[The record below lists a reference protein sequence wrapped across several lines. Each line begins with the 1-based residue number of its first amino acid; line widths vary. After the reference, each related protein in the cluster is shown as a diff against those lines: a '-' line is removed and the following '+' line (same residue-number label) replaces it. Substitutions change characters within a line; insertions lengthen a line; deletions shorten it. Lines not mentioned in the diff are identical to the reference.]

1 MSGVRRT
8 AVSFGAFVLVMVLLT
23 AGLFAIFG
31 QYRAGATVGYS
42 AVFTDASSL
51 KRGDSVRIAG
61 VRVGT
66 VGDIS
71 LQPDN
76 TVVVAFDAD
85 KSVVLTAGT
94 KVTVRYLNLTGD
106 RYLELI
112 DAPGSTRIQPPG
124 SRIGTDRT
132 EPALDLDLLLGGLK
146 PVVQGMNPQEVNA
159 LTASLIQIF
168 QGQGDSIESLV
179 GRTSSFTNTLATDGQ
194 TVRDLID
201 NLNQAVGTI
210 SHDGDKFSATIDRVE
225 KLVSGLAP
233 DRDLIGNAII
243 ALDEGTASMTDLLAK
258 ARPPLAGT
266 VDQLNKV
273 APLLAD
279 GDSIAKLDL
288 SLQKAPQNY
297 RKLVR
302 LGAYGSWLNQYICGL
317 SVRVTDLQNRTAVFP
332 WIKQDTG
339 RCAEP

>member
-66 VGDIS
+66 VGDVS

>member
-94 KVTVRYLNLTGD
+94 KATVRYLNLTGD

>member
-266 VDQLNKV
+266 IDQLNKV